1 MYQILE
7 EASCPYFPGSVLEET
22 VKEVGLSVL
31 DGELTPEEGAA
42 EVSRKMAIEMEE

>member
-1 MYQILE
+1 MLQVLE

-22 VKEVGLSVL
+22 VKEVGFRVL

-42 EVSRKMAIEMEE
+42 EVGRRMAIEMEE